1 MPHIEI
7 KNPLPGIAGLLQDF
21 PETGEPMSAFTEALL
36 RGPSPLSAGERE
48 LIAAYTS
55 RKNECFY

>member
-1 MPHIEI
+1 MPHIKI
-7 KNPLPGIAGLLQDF
+7 QSPLPGIAGLLQDF
-21 PETGEPMSAFTEALL
+21 PDTGESLSAFTEVLL

-55 RKNECFY
+55 HHNDCFY